1 MFPLADLID
10 ASWTPA
16 STSFVVG
23 VNAGGY
29 TTVVSYTYEADVAGT
44 GATIKPNGGDTAKTL
59 FIPNAGGRNGTTG
72 TASYYGDSG
81 RFWSTDRDSNN
92 TSNAWDLRFYS
103 GSAYTSGYIGYSDKI
118 AAYSIRCVRS

>member
-59 FIPNAGGRNGTTG
+59 FLPNAGLLNPDGATEAYGVVG
-72 TASYYGDSG
+72 YYFSADQYP
-81 RFWSTDRDSNN
+81 NN
-92 TSNAWDLRFYS
+92 TSSVWQLIFHS
-103 GSAYTSGYIGYSDKI
+103 GASSGLIYDAGKLYAS
-118 AAYSIRCVRS
+118 SLRCVRS